1 MPTYNFDDVENKKNK
16 TITDLTTLS
25 TNSMIA
31 VADIFARAKK
41 QMNVYEYKTFIFA
54 LAQVKW
60 TEENQSNIIYCDKK
74 ELADYCGVHS
84 DPDHLSQDLKDKIW
98 QLPRNSFIEIS
109 NEDLDYFESGC
120 FISRVAMLKNQVRI
134 KFDDEY
140 FSLFTK
146 LQHGEY
152 ITLWADD
159 FLQMDNSENGV
170 RAMTLYEDLRQHSDT
185 RITNERGYGIKAFKE
200 MWNIPKDGKGSYMNQ
215 DGHFNRPMFEQKVL
229 EPVLENLAKCKMIN
243 LITQDDGKLYKK
255 AKSGNKVL
263 GYVLNWTVSD
273 RPGVATAKEV
283 KEIGEAITKDP
294 QVLKVAKDIVN
305 GKKAATKKNKFNNF
319 PQRSY
324 DYAELEKTLLGNNKK
339 EE

>member
-84 DPDHLSQDLKDKIW
+84 DPDHLSQDLKEKIW

-120 FISRVAMLKNQVRI
+120 FVSRVAMLKSQVRI
-134 KFDDEY
+134 KLDDVY
-140 FSLFTK
+140 FSLFT
-146 LQHGEY
+146 
-152 ITLWADD
+152 
-159 FLQMDNSENGV
+159 
-170 RAMTLYEDLRQHSDT
+170 
-185 RITNERGYGIKAFKE
+185 
-200 MWNIPKDGKGSYMNQ
+200 
-215 DGHFNRPMFEQKVL
+215 
-229 EPVLENLAKCKMIN
+229 
-243 LITQDDGKLYKK
+243 
-255 AKSGNKVL
+255 
-263 GYVLNWTVSD
+263 
-273 RPGVATAKEV
+273 
-283 KEIGEAITKDP
+283 
-294 QVLKVAKDIVN
+294 
-305 GKKAATKKNKFNNF
+305 
-319 PQRSY
+319 
-324 DYAELEKTLLGNNKK
+324 
-339 EE
+339 